1 MDLRTAGQ
9 CSGKIGQR
17 QISPG
22 ATDLFPRT
30 SRNGKTFKIFILQCS
45 NIYMNAENDLIQL
58 TKQEKNK

>member
-17 QISPG
+17 QISTG

-30 SRNGKTFKIFILQCS
+30 SRNGKIFNFFILHCS
-45 NIYMNAENDLIQL
+45 NIYMNAEKDLP
-58 TKQEKNK
+58 T

>member
-30 SRNGKTFKIFILQCS
+30 SRNGKIFKLLILQCS
-45 NIYMNAENDLIQL
+45 NIYMNSENDLP
-58 TKQEKNK
+58 T